1 MSEQSARHV
10 TFFSIEP
17 MTVELF
23 EFWLDRDW
31 ETIAKDIHIL
41 PRSAKVSE
49 IQSPFL
55 RSRLVFW
62 SADSPKKF
70 TRITHIGWIQS
81 WSDAVRVEFT
91 LDGVLSDNLAAWARH
106 RFKVTVLTEG
116 TPEVPPQAIAELTR
130 TEKKVAGYL
139 AQKLSYVEIAKRLGD
154 KSESVARKHV
164 QSIANKWMGKNRPI
178 EDLWIEAEK
187 YGFKAV

>member
-1 MSEQSARHV
+1 MSEEQTGYV
-10 TFFSIEP
+10 TFFTIER
-17 MTVELF
+17 MTVDLF
-23 EFWLDRDW
+23 EFWLERDW
-31 ETIAKDIHIL
+31 ETITKEIHIL

-91 LDGVLSDNLAAWARH
+91 LDGVLSDNLAAWARN
-106 RFKVTVLTEG
+106 RFGVTVLTQG
-116 TPEVPPQAIAELTR
+116 NAEVPAPAKKALTQ
-130 TEKKVAGYL
+130 TETKVAGWLAEKLTYVQIGEKL
-139 AQKLSYVEIAKRLGD
+139 GNKTKHAAKRHAQNLAAKWGTKQVIEVLWAEAQKRGYNTQE
-154 KSESVARKHV
+154 
-164 QSIANKWMGKNRPI
+164 
-178 EDLWIEAEK
+178 
-187 YGFKAV
+187 

>member
-1 MSEQSARHV
+1 MSEEQTGYV
-10 TFFSIEP
+10 TFFTIER
-17 MTVELF
+17 MTVDLF

-31 ETIAKDIHIL
+31 EMITKDIRVI
-41 PRSAKVSE
+41 PKTAKSATG
-49 IQSPFL
+49 QGPFL

-62 SADSPKKF
+62 SADRPKKF
-70 TRITHIGWIQS
+70 TRMTHIGWVQRWTDEI
-81 WSDAVRVEFT
+81 RVEFS
-91 LDGVLSDNLAAWARH
+91 LDGVLSDNLAAWATQ
-106 RFKVTVLTEG
+106 RFGVTVLTKG
-116 TPEVPPQAIAELTR
+116 SAEVPPQAIAELTR

-139 AQKLSYVEIAKRLGD
+139 AEKLSYVEIAKRLGD